1 MIAQEDDAPLQTLLE
16 EDLAAQ
22 SENSRVLEKLR
33 RDPDASAQ
41 QLFPELEETQ
51 EIPVQPEDDYT
62 EIEYYENQ
70 QNSNA
75 ELFARFGIE
84 LTDSE
89 KAMLGDAA
97 QPAAPA
103 EESNQS
109 DET

>member
-1 MIAQEDDAPLQTLLE
+1 M
-16 EDLAAQ
+16 
-22 SENSRVLEKLR
+22 
-33 RDPDASAQ
+33 
-41 QLFPELEETQ
+41 
-51 EIPVQPEDDYT
+51 QPEDDYT

>member
-1 MIAQEDDAPLQTLLE
+1 MLSMIAQEDDAPLQTLLE

-51 EIPVQPEDDYT
+51 EIPVQPE
-62 EIEYYENQ
+62 EYYENQ

-97 QPAAPA
+97 QPATPA